1 MSTMNREQ
9 ELQASPLAHWRWTA
23 VALIACLGIV
33 LILLWDTAASAVMK
47 WYTSGTFN
55 HCFLILPISIYLVYE
70 RRSQLENMK
79 PTPCYWGLAILIAVG
94 FGWFLGQ
101 LTDVLVVR
109 QLGLVLMI
117 QAIILILVGWRIAL
131 AFAFPL
137 AYLLFLVP
145 FGEALIPYFQDFTA
159 YFAVTALRI
168 IGIPVFIDG
177 IFLTIPTGVFK
188 VAEACSGVRFLI
200 ATIALGL
207 LFANMM
213 YQSWVRRFIF
223 IILSIVV
230 PIVANWIRALSI
242 VLVAYWSNNEVAVG
256 VDHIVYGWFFFSIV
270 MVLLMLIGM
279 TFRDGVAHA
288 APAHAE
294 IAEIG
299 KSGSA
304 QTLIIPAIATIG
316 IVMAFLLYAAHI
328 NTREAPVLARLIA
341 PSVNM
346 PWTLSAAAEEK
357 LHPNFPGADTN
368 LISVYQKDSDDSGQ
382 TVDLFIAFYTHERD
396 GSEVVSHSNNF
407 ESDKWSRAGSGYVNT
422 IVDGHEM
429 RVAYTRLAAHAQSL
443 IVWHWYWV
451 NGRYTSNPYVAKL
464 LQIKAKIF
472 DQNRSAAFVAVASA
486 YDYDSDRATDI
497 LEDFLAHLEP
507 IGAVLAGATE

>member
-1 MSTMNREQ
+1 MNREQ

-223 IILSIVV
+223 IIPRLS
-230 PIVANWIRALSI
+230 
-242 VLVAYWSNNEVAVG
+242 
-256 VDHIVYGWFFFSIV
+256 
-270 MVLLMLIGM
+270 
-279 TFRDGVAHA
+279 
-288 APAHAE
+288 
-294 IAEIG
+294 
-299 KSGSA
+299 
-304 QTLIIPAIATIG
+304 TLQRITG
-316 IVMAFLLYAAHI
+316 
-328 NTREAPVLARLIA
+328 
-341 PSVNM
+341 
-346 PWTLSAAAEEK
+346 
-357 LHPNFPGADTN
+357 
-368 LISVYQKDSDDSGQ
+368 
-382 TVDLFIAFYTHERD
+382 
-396 GSEVVSHSNNF
+396 
-407 ESDKWSRAGSGYVNT
+407 
-422 IVDGHEM
+422 
-429 RVAYTRLAAHAQSL
+429 
-443 IVWHWYWV
+443 
-451 NGRYTSNPYVAKL
+451 
-464 LQIKAKIF
+464 
-472 DQNRSAAFVAVASA
+472 
-486 YDYDSDRATDI
+486 
-497 LEDFLAHLEP
+497 
-507 IGAVLAGATE
+507 